1 MTEQVIVAN
10 SVPGITA
17 PGNVRVIQP
26 SYSVASGSHV
36 QPSGVTTYPISPKVI
51 QYATG
56 RANLQNQFVVDQN
69 PVAGAQS
76 QPIGYQQQYPVGAAS
91 LQTAPGVIQYTQGM
105 TNFQTRPGD
114 PQNPL
119 NANPGLT
126 PTSNSFQWNI
136 SFSSF
141 TAFDPKKFINEEV
154 RTLGVS
160 AIQIL
165 IGLTHIF
172 SAINP
177 VLYRCTLV
185 MPWYPVWGG
194 LFYITSGSLSVW
206 ASKDPSPCVVNTS
219 VGLNVVSAL
228 SSLGGILI
236 LIVDLSVKT
245 IFGSLLPFALL
256 EFILTCVVSYF
267 GCQATC
273 CRQFGNVT
281 GIPAIFSFNPAST
294 TTGPVNATT
303 VPVSA
308 TAIPVNATTGPVS
321 ATTVPVNATTG
332 PVNATTVPVNA
343 TTGPVNATTVPVNA
357 TTSPVN
363 ATTVPVN
370 ATTSPVNATTV
381 PVNATTDPVNATT
394 VPVNATTSPV
404 NVTTGPVNTTT
415 GPANT
420 TASPVNAIYTNNVPP
435 EPSYEE

>member
-1 MTEQVIVAN
+1 MTEQVIEAN

-17 PGNVRVIQP
+17 PGNVHVIQP

-36 QPSGVTTYPISPKVI
+36 QPSGVTAYPVSPKVI

-69 PVAGAQS
+69 PVAGAPS
-76 QPIGYQQQYPVGAAS
+76 QPLGYQQQYLVGAAS
-91 LQTAPGVIQYTQGM
+91 LQTAPGVIQYAQGT
-105 TNFQTRPGD
+105 TNFQTRPGN

-126 PTSNSFQWNI
+126 PTSNSFQWNM

-154 RTLGVS
+154 RTLG

-172 SAINP
+172 SAIHP
-177 VLYRCTLV
+177 VLYRCTLL
-185 MPWYPVWGG
+185 PYCSTTGISGYPVWGG

-206 ASKDPSPCVVNTS
+206 ASKDPSPCVVDTS
-219 VGLNVVSAL
+219 VGLNVISAL
-228 SSLGGILI
+228 SSLVGIVI
-236 LIVDLSVKT
+236 LFVDLCTDYKLVDIKT
-245 IFGSLLPFALL
+245 ICGGLLPFALL

-273 CRQFGNVT
+273 CRQFGNAT
-281 GIPAIFSFNPAST
+281 GIPAIFSFNPSST
-294 TTGPVNATT
+294 TTSPVN
-303 VPVSA
+303 V
-308 TAIPVNATTGPVS
+308 TTG
-321 ATTVPVNATTG
+321 PVNATTG
-332 PVNATTVPVNA
+332 PVNV
-343 TTGPVNATTVPVNA
+343 TTGPVNA

-363 ATTVPVN
+363 A
-370 ATTSPVNATTV
+370 A
-381 PVNATTDPVNATT
+381 
-394 VPVNATTSPV
+394 TSPV

-420 TASPVNAIYTNNVPP
+420 TTNSVNAIYTNNVPP
-435 EPSYEE
+435 EPSYQEITDLPKAR

>member
-1 MTEQVIVAN
+1 MMEQVIVVN
-10 SVPGITA
+10 SVPAITA
-17 PGNVRVIQP
+17 SGNVHVNQP
-26 SYSVASGSHV
+26 SNSVASGNHV
-36 QPSGVTTYPISPKVI
+36 QPSRVTTYPILPKVI
-51 QYATG
+51 QHATG
-56 RANLQNQFVVDQN
+56 TANLQNQFVVNQK

-76 QPIGYQQQYPVGAAS
+76 QSIGYQQQYPVGAAS
-91 LQTAPGVIQYTQGM
+91 LQTAPGVIQYAQGM

-126 PTSNSFQWNI
+126 PTSNSFQWNV

-141 TAFDPKKFINEEV
+141 TAFDPKKFVNEEI
-154 RTLGVS
+154 RTLG

-172 SAINP
+172 FAINP
-177 VLYRCTLV
+177 VLYRCTFV
-185 MPWYPVWGG
+185 MPCYTATGLSGYPLWGG

-206 ASKDPSPCVVNTS
+206 ASKDPSPCVVSTS
-219 VGLNVVSAL
+219 VVLNVICAL
-228 SSLGGILI
+228 LSLGGILI
-236 LIVDLSVKT
+236 LIVDLCTDYKMVDVKT
-245 IFGSLLPFALL
+245 IFGGLLPFALL

-273 CRQFGNVT
+273 CRQFENAT
-281 GIPAIFSFNPAST
+281 GIPAIFSFNPSSTT

-303 VPVSA
+303 S
-308 TAIPVNATTGPVS
+308 
-321 ATTVPVNATTG
+321 
-332 PVNATTVPVNA
+332 
-343 TTGPVNATTVPVNA
+343 PVNATTVPVNA

-381 PVNATTDPVNATT
+381 S
-394 VPVNATTSPV
+394 VNATTSPV

-420 TASPVNAIYTNNVPP
+420 TTNSVNAIYTNIVPLNP
-435 EPSYEE
+435 HIKK